1 MAGKKYDI
9 DTDEADR
16 KTRDAMDEYVKA
28 ELSKNWS
35 QEELKKKY
43 DYLMAVT
50 QKNFPNLAFTLKF
63 AIAVKTILNI
73 KGHNL
78 PFIGILLGPPSSL
91 KTFIVGLFK
100 KYEKHVYYTDNFSP
114 HAMVTHNSALKTK
127 QLKRVDMLPKFRNKM
142 FLTPELS
149 PTFSL
154 RDDNLLEVLGMLIRI
169 ADGEGFGNDTG
180 AQGHRGYEGE
190 MMFTWLGAAVDIPY
204 KVHKLLGYLGPKLY
218 FFRLSNTYMTEDDYF
233 NTRNENF
240 SKKKKEVTDA
250 FLDYLSYFDLNPA
263 IVIEE
268 ETEAERM
275 IWNGH
280 AKDDDNETDE
290 EEDNVLP
297 KIEMFPHLDDE
308 QAHKTII
315 KLALMLKHLRAVV
328 PTFHTYG
335 TQGAE
340 YAYTL
345 PVIEEPSRAITQMQT
360 LARGYALSQGRTY
373 ITMDDIPLVMHT
385 VLSTA
390 TLERVKL
397 FELLI
402 KKGGELKTNDICES
416 LGTSPPTARRTM
428 TELKAAGLVYT
439 TTSEEEEAYHNIEMG
454 IILKP
459 EFKWFLDKEFA
470 DIQAKLLKEKTS
482 PRRHNDKGKTYE

>member
-1 MAGKKYDI
+1 LAGTKKYGI
-9 DTDEADR
+9 DTDDGDR
-16 KTRDAMDEYVKA
+16 ETRDAVDEFVKA
-28 ELSKNWS
+28 ELAKDWN

-50 QKNFPNLAFTLKF
+50 QKNFPNLAFTLEF
-63 AIAVKTILNI
+63 ALSVKTILNI

-100 KYEKHVYYTDNFSP
+100 QYENHVYYTDNFSP
-114 HAMVTHNSALKTK
+114 HAMVSHNSAFDKKKLKK
-127 QLKRVDMLPKFRNKM
+127 VDMLPKFRNKLL
-142 FLTPELS
+142 LTPELS

-169 ADGEGFGNDTG
+169 ADGEGFGSDTG

-218 FFRLSNTYMTEDDYF
+218 FFRLSHTYMTEDDYF

-240 SKKKKEVTDA
+240 PRKKKEVTDA
-250 FLDYLSYFDLNPA
+250 FLDYTSYFDLNPA
-263 IVIEE
+263 IILEE
-268 ETEAERM
+268 ETEADRM

-280 AKDDDNETDE
+280 GKDDEDNEE
-290 EEDNVLP
+290 SVLP
-297 KIEMFPHLDDE
+297 KIEMLPHLDDE
-308 QAHKTII
+308 RAHRVII
-315 KLALMLKHLRAVV
+315 KLALMLRHLRAVV
-328 PTFHTYG
+328 PTFHTYS

-360 LARGYALSQGRTY
+360 LARGRALSQGRTY
-373 ITMDDIPLVMHT
+373 ITMNDIPMIVHT

-439 TTSEEEEAYHNIEMG
+439 TTSEEEEAYHNVEMG
-454 IILKP
+454 IILRD
-459 EFKWFLDKEFA
+459 EFKWFLGEEFA
-470 DIQAKLLKEKTS
+470 EIQTKLLKEKTS
-482 PRRHNDKGKTYE
+482 PRTHNKKEKTNE

>member
-1 MAGKKYDI
+1 MTGKKYGI
-9 DTDEADR
+9 DTDPYDR
-16 KTRDAMDEYVKA
+16 ETRDAMDEFGTGVVA
-28 ELSKNWS
+28 IDWT
-35 QEELKKKY
+35 QEELKRKY
-43 DYLMAVT
+43 DHLMAVT
-50 QKNFPNLAFTLKF
+50 QKNFPGLAFGLEF
-63 AIAVKTILNI
+63 AISVKTVLNI
-73 KGHNL
+73 KGHTL

-100 KYEKHVYYTDNFSP
+100 KYEKHIYYTDNFSP
-114 HAMVTHNSALKTK
+114 HAMVTHNSALKTE
-127 QLKRVDMLPKFRNKM
+127 QLKKVDMLPKFRNKM

-218 FFRLSNTYMTEDDYF
+218 FFRLPHTLMTEEDYF
-233 NTRNENF
+233 NTRNDDF
-240 SKKKKEVTDA
+240 ATKRKEVETA
-250 FLDYLSYFDLNPA
+250 FLEYFYYFDMNPA
-263 IVIEE
+263 IMIEE
-268 ETEAERM
+268 DTESNRA

-280 AKDDDNETDE
+280 KDEDDIEDE
-290 EEDNVLP
+290 GLP
-297 KIEMFPHLDDE
+297 KIEMMPYVDEE
-308 QAHKTII
+308 QAHKIII
-315 KLALMLKHLRAVV
+315 KLALMLRHLRAVV
-328 PTFHTYG
+328 PTFHTQG
-335 TQGAE
+335 TQGVE

-345 PVIEEPSRAITQMQT
+345 PVIEEPSRAITQMRT
-360 LARGYALSQGRTY
+360 IARGRALSQGRPF
-373 ITMDDIPLVMHT
+373 ITMDDIPMITHMAF
-385 VLSTA
+385 STA

-439 TTSEEEEAYHNIEMG
+439 TTSEEEEHYHNIEMG
-454 IILKP
+454 IILRP
-459 EFKWFLDKEFA
+459 EFKWFLGEEFA
-470 DIQAKLLKEKTS
+470 KIQSKLLKEKTS
-482 PRRHNDKGKTYE
+482 PGTHGKNESGNNT